1 MSVMSSLNSYVLINI
16 SFDWNLSK
24 EGANLRAVRN
34 TLALVRVRNT
44 SHLSSL
50 LLLYL
55 STNWSWSQASPLM
68 TRGDKRQVENSG
80 PSGLLRKLYS
90 VGLSVS
96 RSWQNAVRAK
106 QCLGSVWGKSSPS
119 APAPTSTL
127 TVDIK
132 WQREQNSEQALHR
145 VSILNPAGQHM
156 CILDWNSAQALTS
169 WHCYLCWW
177 PHIWAPLLMTQDV
190 LSWPPGEWVKGSLG
204 SCDPSLDPIFL
215 GWGPLVFN

>member
-1 MSVMSSLNSYVLINI
+1 MSLMSSLNSYVLINI
-16 SFDWNLSK
+16 SFDWNLPK

-145 VSILNPAGQHM
+145 VSIPPSNTCVYWTETLLKPSHRDTVTSAGGLTCEPRYLWLRM
-156 CILDWNSAQALTS
+156 CGPDL
-169 WHCYLCWW
+169 
-177 PHIWAPLLMTQDV
+177 
-190 LSWPPGEWVKGSLG
+190 LG
-204 SCDPSLDPIFL
+204 SVLRGL
-215 GWGPLVFN
+215 